1 MKISII
7 TVFPELYDSFLKTS
21 LIGRAVEKGLLEFNL
36 VRLSDLCAPK
46 ERIDEPV
53 CGPGTGMIIKPE
65 VIEKAIEICQN
76 KWGQGF
82 KIFFSPQGK
91 KLDQRVLETL
101 SKNFF
106 SEKNIQESESER
118 SGSNFEHLI
127 LVCSRYEGIDERV
140 QEFYAD
146 AVFSIGDYVV
156 MGGDL
161 PAQVFLESFLRLI
174 PGIVGKQESV
184 EQESFSGS
192 LLDYPEYGLPVEW
205 NGLKIPEIVR
215 SGNHAEIEKWR
226 KEQAAQKT
234 VLKRFDWFA
243 SSEPS
248 LQEIQLARKFIPN
261 HYAALMH
268 TQILVKEGVVGNNSI
283 TSLDIHDISRSGATY
298 GIKNYFVVSPLQDQ
312 QKVLNTFLD
321 FWKSD
326 VGREYNSSRFEAV
339 SRVIPAL
346 TFEEVLSKIK
356 EKEGVDPLIICTSAR
371 EVEPEKQIDFFSQ
384 GKIFALKRPIL
395 LVFGTGHGLSE
406 EILKKSDFVLNPIK
420 GMTDYNHLSVRSAAA
435 IIFDRWL
442 GLNSRKQVAKDF
454 K

>member
-7 TVFPELYDSFLKTS
+7 TVFPELYDSFLKIS
-21 LIGRAVEKGLLEFNL
+21 LIGRAIEKGLLEFNL
-36 VRLSDLCAPK
+36 VKLSDLCSPK

-65 VIEKAIEICQN
+65 VIAKAIEICQN

-91 KLDQRVLETL
+91 RLDQNILKTL
-101 SKNFF
+101 SKKIF
-106 SEKNIQESESER
+106 SLKTTQKPEAEKAD
-118 SGSNFEHLI
+118 SGDHIILI
-127 LVCSRYEGIDERV
+127 CSRYEGIDERV

-146 AVFSIGDYVV
+146 AVFSVGDYVV

-161 PAQVFLESFLRLI
+161 PAQIFLEAFLRLI

-184 EQESFSGS
+184 EQESFSDAF
-192 LLDYPEYGLPVEW
+192 LDYPEYGLPVEW
-205 NGLKIPEIVR
+205 QGLKIPEIVR

-248 LQEIQLARKFIPN
+248 LQDIQLAKKFIPN

-268 TQILVKEGVVGNNSI
+268 TQILVKEGLVGNNSI
-283 TSLDIHDISRSGATY
+283 TSLDIHDISRSSATY
-298 GIKNYFVVSPLQDQ
+298 GIENYFVVTPLQDQ

-326 VGREYNSSRFEAV
+326 TGKEYNSSRFEAV
-339 SRVIPAL
+339 SRVVPAL
-346 TFEEVLSKIK
+346 NFEDVIAKIK
-356 EKEGVDPLIICTSAR
+356 EKEGIAPLVICTSAR

-384 GKIFALKRPIL
+384 GRIFGLKRPIL
-395 LVFGTGHGLSE
+395 LIFGTGHGLSE
-406 EILKKSDFVLNPIK
+406 EILQKSDFVLNPIK

-442 GLNSRKQVAKDF
+442 GLNYRRSVDKDF